1 MGSALYLLDTN
12 TLSFLVNGRSRAVRR
27 NYVEAE
33 NQGARIAISAI
44 TEAEALFG
52 LAKRPEATRL
62 RANFDR
68 FFAAVELLPW
78 DSTVARAYGA
88 LRAELSATGKSL
100 ALMDLL
106 SRSHPCHA
114 RQGFPPCQLFAQS
127 GRLGNRSLRNI
138 LWLVPLLAQ
147 PAST

>member
-1 MGSALYLLDTN
+1 VGPALYLLDTN
-12 TLSFLVNGRSRAVRR
+12 TLSFLVNGRSQAVRR

-33 NQGARIAISAI
+33 NQSARIAISAI

-106 SRSHPCHA
+106 IASHAIAAGATLVTHDKALLHA
-114 RQGFPPCQLFAQS
+114 S
-127 GRLGNRSLRNI
+127 SSLNVVD
-138 LWLVPLLAQ
+138 WATDV
-147 PAST
+147 

>member
-1 MGSALYLLDTN
+1 MGPALYLLDTN
-12 TLSFLVNGRSRAVRR
+12 TLSFLVNGRSQAVRR

-78 DSTVARAYGA
+78 DSTVAGAYVA
-88 LRAELSATGKSL
+88 LRAELSATGKGL
-100 ALMDLL
+100 ALMDLIIA
-106 SRSHPCHA
+106 SHAIAAGATLVTHDRALLHA
-114 RQGFPPCQLFAQS
+114 S
-127 GRLGNRSLRNI
+127 SSLNVVDWATD
-138 LWLVPLLAQ
+138 L
-147 PAST
+147 

>member
-106 SRSHPCHA
+106 IASHAIAAGATLVTHDKAFLHA
-114 RQGFPPCQLFAQS
+114 S
-127 GRLGNRSLRNI
+127 SSLKVVDWATD
-138 LWLVPLLAQ
+138 L
-147 PAST
+147 

>member
-78 DSTVARAYGA
+78 DSTVARTYGA

-106 SRSHPCHA
+106 IASHAIAAGATLVTHDKAFLHA
-114 RQGFPPCQLFAQS
+114 S
-127 GRLGNRSLRNI
+127 SSLKVVDWATD
-138 LWLVPLLAQ
+138 L
-147 PAST
+147 

>member
-1 MGSALYLLDTN
+1 VGSALYLLDTN

-106 SRSHPCHA
+106 IASHAIAAGATLVTHDKAFLHA
-114 RQGFPPCQLFAQS
+114 S
-127 GRLGNRSLRNI
+127 SSLKVVDWATD
-138 LWLVPLLAQ
+138 L
-147 PAST
+147 

>member
-1 MGSALYLLDTN
+1 MAPVLYLLDTN
-12 TLSFLVNGRSRAVRR
+12 TVSFLVNARSLAVRT

-33 NQGARIAISAI
+33 NGGARIAISAI
-44 TEAEALFG
+44 TEAELRFG

-88 LRAELSATGKSL
+88 LRAELSGAGKSL

-106 SRSHPCHA
+106 IAAHA
-114 RQGFPPCQLFAQS
+114 IAAGATLVTHDKAFLSASP
-127 GRLGNRSLRNI
+127 SLQVVDWATD
-138 LWLVPLLAQ
+138 L
-147 PAST
+147 

>member
-1 MGSALYLLDTN
+1 MARVLFLLDTN
-12 TLSFLVNGRSRAVRR
+12 TVSFLVNGRSRAVRT

-33 NQGARIAISAI
+33 NGGARMAISAI
-44 TEAEALFG
+44 TEAELRFG

-62 RANFDR
+62 RANFER

-88 LRAELSATGKSL
+88 LRSDLSGAGKGL

-106 SRSHPCHA
+106 IASQAIAAGATLVTHDKAFHA
-114 RQGFPPCQLFAQS
+114 ASP
-127 GRLGNRSLRNI
+127 SLQVVDWATD
-138 LWLVPLLAQ
+138 L
-147 PAST
+147 

>member
-1 MGSALYLLDTN
+1 VGSALYLLDTN

-78 DSTVARAYGA
+78 DSTVARTYGA

-106 SRSHPCHA
+106 IASHAIAAGATLVTHDKAFLHA
-114 RQGFPPCQLFAQS
+114 S
-127 GRLGNRSLRNI
+127 SSLKVVDWATD
-138 LWLVPLLAQ
+138 L
-147 PAST
+147 